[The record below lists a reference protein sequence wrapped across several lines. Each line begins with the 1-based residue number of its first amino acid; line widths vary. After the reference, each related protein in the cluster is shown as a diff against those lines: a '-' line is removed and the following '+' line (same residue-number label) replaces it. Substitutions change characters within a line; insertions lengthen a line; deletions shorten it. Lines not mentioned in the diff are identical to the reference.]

1 MQRPRAPNYTNAMA
15 SALNDPPK
23 GKKGSKKKSMRLNS
37 RSPSP
42 FSRYTTEAEQRNM
55 LQELNTSS
63 VDQVNHLNSQIE
75 QFAQQPLTPTDDNQS
90 VETHSQKKIKKDMKH
105 LLESSSII
113 NDIFHERTKKIE
125 TEKKAE
131 EDRKAREEEELQEVI
146 EANKSLKDSLLGRGS
161 AGSKMTMAKALS
173 GDMSNGGKSSTKPV
187 DTTKEFLNT
196 IYD

>member
-1 MQRPRAPNYTNAMA
+1 
-15 SALNDPPK
+15 
-23 GKKGSKKKSMRLNS
+23 
-37 RSPSP
+37 
-42 FSRYTTEAEQRNM
+42 
-55 LQELNTSS
+55 
-63 VDQVNHLNSQIE
+63 
-75 QFAQQPLTPTDDNQS
+75 
-90 VETHSQKKIKKDMKH
+90 MKH

-161 AGSKMTMAKALS
+161 KGSQMTMAKALS
-173 GDMSNGGKSSTKPV
+173 GDMSAGGKSSTKPV

-196 IYD
+196 INDQLHMSGAGIQIIMQESKDAQWFAAK